1 MHAINVMVE
10 VFYLREIASIV
21 VLAVLLVIGLYLAL
35 RVVRN
40 VNKDMDWEMYFIYRT
55 LFNVTEIETINKIE

>member
-10 VFYLREIASIV
+10 AFYLRAIALIV
-21 VLAVLLVIGLYLAL
+21 VLAVILVIGLYLAL